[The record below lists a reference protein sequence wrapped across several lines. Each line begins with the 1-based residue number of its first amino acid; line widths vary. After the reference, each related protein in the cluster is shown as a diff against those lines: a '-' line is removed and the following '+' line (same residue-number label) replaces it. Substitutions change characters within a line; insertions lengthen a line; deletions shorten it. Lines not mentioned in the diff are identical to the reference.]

1 MTGVLIVTGA
11 GRGIG
16 AACARAGGS
25 RGYKV
30 CVNYNTS
37 ADRAQSIADDIV
49 KAGGQAIAV
58 KADVTTEA
66 GAKSLFET
74 VDRELG
80 TVTALVNNAGTI
92 LAQARVEDCEASSL
106 EFLFKVN
113 VISQFLC
120 AREAIRRMSTKH
132 GGRGGA
138 IVNISSVHS
147 RLGAPG
153 LFVSYA
159 ATKGAIDTFTFGLG
173 LEVAGEGIRVN
184 AVRPGLINTELHA
197 VGGDSQ
203 RAQRFGSTVP
213 IGREGEPAEVA
224 ESVMWLL
231 SDAASYVVGAL
242 VDVGGGR

>member
-11 GRGIG
+11 SRGIG
-16 AACARAGGS
+16 ASCARAGGG

-37 ADRAQSIADDIV
+37 PDRAQAIVDGIV

-66 GAKSLFET
+66 GVKTLFET
-74 VDRELG
+74 TDRELG

-92 LAQARVEDCEASSL
+92 LRQARVEECEAGSL
-106 EFLFKVN
+106 ESLFKVN
-113 VISQFLC
+113 VVSQFLC

-132 GGRGGA
+132 GGKGGA

-173 LEVAGEGIRVN
+173 LEVAAEGIRVN
-184 AVRPGLINTELHA
+184 AVRPGIINTELHA
-197 VGGDSQ
+197 IGGDPQ
-203 RAQRFGSTVP
+203 RAQRYGGTVP
-213 IGREGEPAEVA
+213 IGREGQPEEVA
-224 ESVMWLL
+224 EAVMWLL
-231 SDAASYVVGAL
+231 SDTASYVVGAL

>member
-11 GRGIG
+11 ARGIG
-16 AACARAGGS
+16 AACVRAGGR

-30 CVNYNTS
+30 CVNYKTS
-37 ADRAQSIADDIV
+37 ASGAQAVADGIV
-49 KAGGQAIAV
+49 KDGGQAITV
-58 KADVTTEA
+58 EADVSTEA

-92 LAQARVEDCEASSL
+92 LPQSRVEDCEGDVL
-106 EFLFKVN
+106 EALFKTN

-120 AREAIRRMSTKH
+120 AREAVRRMSTKR
-132 GGRGGA
+132 GGIGGA
-138 IVNISSVHS
+138 IVNISSVLS
-147 RLGAPG
+147 RLGAPN

-173 LEVAGEGIRVN
+173 IEVASEGIRVN
-184 AVRPGLINTELHA
+184 AVRAGMINTELHA
-197 VGGDSQ
+197 LGGDPR
-203 RAQRFGSTVP
+203 RAQRFGNMVP
-213 IGREGEPAEVA
+213 IGRAGEPEEIADA
-224 ESVMWLL
+224 VMWLL
-231 SDAASYVVGAL
+231 SDTASYVVGAL

>member
-16 AACARAGGS
+16 AACARAGGK

-37 ADRAQSIADDIV
+37 ASRAQAIADDIM

-58 KADVTTEA
+58 KADVTTEV
-66 GAKSLFET
+66 GVKSLYET

-92 LAQARVEDCEASSL
+92 LPQSRVDDCEAGTL
-106 EFLFKVN
+106 ELLFKAN

-132 GGRGGA
+132 GGSGGA

-159 ATKGAIDTFTFGLG
+159 ATKGAVDTFTFGLG
-173 LEVAGEGIRVN
+173 IEVASEGIRVN

-197 VGGDSQ
+197 IGGDPQ

-213 IGREGEPAEVA
+213 IGREGKPEEIADA
-224 ESVMWLL
+224 VMWLL
-231 SDAASYVVGAL
+231 SDTASYVVGAI

>member
-1 MTGVLIVTGA
+1 MAGVLIVTGA

-16 AACARAGGS
+16 AACARAGGE

-37 ADRAQSIADDIV
+37 AGSAQTIVDDIV

-66 GAKSLFET
+66 GVKNLFET

-92 LAQARVEDCEASSL
+92 LPQGRVEGCEADSL
-106 EFLFKVN
+106 EHLFKVN
-113 VISQFLC
+113 VVSQFLC

-132 GGRGGA
+132 GGKGGA
-138 IVNISSVHS
+138 IVNVSSVHS

-159 ATKGAIDTFTFGLG
+159 ATKGAIDTFTLGLG
-173 LEVAGEGIRVN
+173 IEVAGEGIRVN
-184 AVRPGLINTELHA
+184 AVRPGIINTNLHA
-197 VGGDSQ
+197 LGGDPQ
-203 RAQRFGSTVP
+203 RAQRYGGTVP
-213 IGREGEPAEVA
+213 IGREGQPKEVA
-224 ESVMWLL
+224 DAVMWLL
-231 SDAASYVVGAL
+231 SDTASYVVGAL

>member
-1 MTGVLIVTGA
+1 MTAVLIVTGA
-11 GRGIG
+11 ARGIG
-16 AACARAGGS
+16 AACARAGGG

-30 CVNYNTS
+30 CVNYKTS
-37 ADRAQSIADDIV
+37 AGRARAVADNIV
-49 KAGGQAIAV
+49 KGGGQAITV
-58 KADVTTEA
+58 KADVATEA

-92 LAQARVEDCEASSL
+92 LPQSRVEDCDGGAL
-106 EFLFKVN
+106 ESLFKTN
-113 VISQFLC
+113 VVSQFLC

-132 GGRGGA
+132 GGIGGA
-138 IVNISSVHS
+138 IVNISSIHS

-173 LEVAGEGIRVN
+173 IEVAGEGIRVN
-184 AVRPGLINTELHA
+184 AVRPGMIDTEFHTL
-197 VGGDSQ
+197 GGDPQ
-203 RAQRFGSTVP
+203 RAKRFGNTVP
-213 IGREGEPAEVA
+213 IGRAGKPEEIADA
-224 ESVMWLL
+224 VMWLL
-231 SDAASYVVGAL
+231 SDTASYVVNAL

>member
-16 AACARAGGS
+16 AACARAGGG

-37 ADRAQSIADDIV
+37 ASRAQAIADDIV

-92 LAQARVEDCEASSL
+92 LPQSRVEDCEAGTL
-106 EFLFKVN
+106 ELLFKAN

-132 GGRGGA
+132 GGSGGA

-153 LFVSYA
+153 FFVSYA

-173 LEVAGEGIRVN
+173 IEVASEGIRVN

-197 VGGDSQ
+197 IGGDPQ

-213 IGREGEPAEVA
+213 IGREGEPEEIADA
-224 ESVMWLL
+224 VMWLL
-231 SDAASYVVGAL
+231 SDTASYVVGAM

>member
-16 AACARAGGS
+16 AACARAGGG

-37 ADRAQSIADDIV
+37 AGPAQAVVADIV

-58 KADVTTEA
+58 RADVTTDA

-80 TVTALVNNAGTI
+80 MVTALVNNAGTI
-92 LAQARVEDCEASSL
+92 LPQGRVEDCEVGAL
-106 EFLFKVN
+106 EMLFKTN

-132 GGRGGA
+132 GGKGGA

-173 LEVAGEGIRVN
+173 IEVANEGVRVN
-184 AVRPGLINTELHA
+184 AVRPGLINTDLHA
-197 VGGDSQ
+197 IGGDAQ

-213 IGREGEPAEVA
+213 MGREGEPKEIA

-231 SDAASYVVGAL
+231 SDSASYVVGAL

>member
-16 AACARAGGS
+16 AACARAGGR

-37 ADRAQSIADDIV
+37 ADRAQAVADDIV
-49 KAGGQAIAV
+49 KAGGQAITV

-66 GAKSLFET
+66 GVKTLFET
-74 VDRELG
+74 VDQKLG

-92 LAQARVEDCEASSL
+92 LPQSRVEDCAADTL
-106 EFLFKVN
+106 ESLFKAN

-132 GGRGGA
+132 GGSGGA

-153 LFVSYA
+153 LFISYA

-173 LEVAGEGIRVN
+173 IEVAAEGIRVN
-184 AVRPGLINTELHA
+184 AVRPGLINTEIHA
-197 VGGDSQ
+197 IGGDAQ
-203 RAQRFGSTVP
+203 RAQRFGNTVP
-213 IGREGEPAEVA
+213 MGREGEPEEIADA
-224 ESVMWLL
+224 VMWLL
-231 SDAASYVVGAL
+231 SDTASYVVGAL

>member
-16 AACARAGGS
+16 AACARVGGK

-37 ADRAQSIADDIV
+37 ASRAQAIADDIV

-58 KADVTTEA
+58 KADVTTEV
-66 GAKSLFET
+66 GVKSLYET

-92 LAQARVEDCEASSL
+92 LPQSRVDDCEAGTL
-106 EFLFKVN
+106 ELLFKAN

-132 GGRGGA
+132 GGSGGA

-159 ATKGAIDTFTFGLG
+159 ATKGAVDTFTFGLG
-173 LEVAGEGIRVN
+173 IEVASEGIRVN

-197 VGGDSQ
+197 IGGDPQ

-213 IGREGEPAEVA
+213 IGREGKPEEIADA
-224 ESVMWLL
+224 VMWLL
-231 SDAASYVVGAL
+231 SDTASYVVGAI

>member
-11 GRGIG
+11 SRGIG
-16 AACARAGGS
+16 AACARAGGG

-37 ADRAQSIADDIV
+37 AGRAQIIVDDIV

-58 KADVTTEA
+58 KADVATEA
-66 GAKSLFET
+66 GAKNLFET

-92 LAQARVEDCEASSL
+92 LPQSRVEGCEAGAL
-106 EFLFKVN
+106 ELLFKVN

-132 GGRGGA
+132 GGSGGA

-159 ATKGAIDTFTFGLG
+159 ATKGAIDTFTFGLAI
-173 LEVAGEGIRVN
+173 EVAGEGIRVN

-197 VGGDSQ
+197 VGGDPQ

-213 IGREGEPAEVA
+213 IGREGEPKEIAEAV
-224 ESVMWLL
+224 VWLL
-231 SDAASYVVGAL
+231 SDTASYVVGAL

>member
-16 AACARAGGS
+16 AACAHAGGD

-37 ADRAQSIADDIV
+37 ASRAQAIADDIV
-49 KAGGQAIAV
+49 KVGGQAIAV

-92 LAQARVEDCEASSL
+92 LPQSRVDDCEAGTL
-106 EFLFKVN
+106 ELLFKTN

-132 GGRGGA
+132 GGSGGA

-173 LEVAGEGIRVN
+173 IEVASEGIRVN

-197 VGGDSQ
+197 IGGDPQ

-213 IGREGEPAEVA
+213 IGREGEPEEIADA
-224 ESVMWLL
+224 VMWLL
-231 SDAASYVVGAL
+231 SDTASYVVGAM

>member
-1 MTGVLIVTGA
+1 MSGVLIVTGA

-16 AACARAGGS
+16 AACARAGGR

-37 ADRAQSIADDIV
+37 ASRAVAVADEIV
-49 KAGGQAIAV
+49 KAGGKAIAV
-58 KADVTTEA
+58 EADVTREV
-66 GAKSLFET
+66 GVKNLFET

-80 TVTALVNNAGTI
+80 MITALVNNAGTI
-92 LAQARVEDCEASSL
+92 LPQSRVEDCEESALESL
-106 EFLFKVN
+106 FRTN

-120 AREAIRRMSTKH
+120 AREAIRRMSTKR
-132 GGRGGA
+132 GGAGGA
-138 IVNISSVHS
+138 IVNISSNLS

-173 LEVAGEGIRVN
+173 IEVAGEGIRVN
-184 AVRPGLINTELHA
+184 AVRPGTIDTELHA
-197 VGGDSQ
+197 IGGDPQ
-203 RAQRFGSTVP
+203 RAQRIGNTIP
-213 IGREGEPAEVA
+213 IGRAGKPEEIADA
-224 ESVMWLL
+224 VMWLL
-231 SDAASYVVGAL
+231 SDTASYVAGAL

>member
-1 MTGVLIVTGA
+1 MTGILIVTGA

-16 AACARAGGS
+16 AACARAGGR

-37 ADRAQSIADDIV
+37 AGGAEAVAADIV
-49 KAGGQAIAV
+49 KDGGQAITV
-58 KADVTTEA
+58 RADVSTEA
-66 GAKSLFET
+66 GARTLFET

-92 LAQARVEDCEASSL
+92 LPRSRVEDCEGGTLESL
-106 EFLFKVN
+106 FRTN

-120 AREAIRRMSTKH
+120 AREAVRRMSTKRD
-132 GGRGGA
+132 GKGGA
-138 IVNISSVHS
+138 IVNISSNLS

-159 ATKGAIDTFTFGLG
+159 ATKGAIDTFTLGLG
-173 LEVAGEGIRVN
+173 IEVAGEGIRVN
-184 AVRPGLINTELHA
+184 AVRPGTIDTELHA
-197 VGGDSQ
+197 LGGD
-203 RAQRFGSTVP
+203 AQRPQRVANMIP
-213 IGREGEPAEVA
+213 IGRPGGPEEVA
-224 ESVMWLL
+224 DAVMWLL
-231 SDAASYVVGAL
+231 SDTASYVVGAL

>member
-16 AACARAGGS
+16 AACARAGGG

-37 ADRAQSIADDIV
+37 ASRAQTVADDIV

-58 KADVTTEA
+58 KADVSTEA
-66 GAKSLFET
+66 GVKNLFET

-92 LAQARVEDCEASSL
+92 LPQSRVEGCEAGTL
-106 EFLFKVN
+106 ELLFKAN

-120 AREAIRRMSTKH
+120 AREAIQRMSTKH
-132 GGRGGA
+132 GGSGGA

-173 LEVAGEGIRVN
+173 IEVASEGIRVN

-197 VGGDSQ
+197 IGGDPQ

-213 IGREGEPAEVA
+213 IGREGEPNEIAEA
-224 ESVMWLL
+224 VMWLL
-231 SDAASYVVGAL
+231 SDTASYVVGAL

>member
-11 GRGIG
+11 SRGIG
-16 AACARAGGS
+16 AACARAGGG

-37 ADRAQSIADDIV
+37 AGRAQIIVDDIV

-58 KADVTTEA
+58 KADVATEA
-66 GAKSLFET
+66 GAKNLFET

-92 LAQARVEDCEASSL
+92 LPQSRVEGCEAGAL
-106 EFLFKVN
+106 ELLFKVN

-132 GGRGGA
+132 GGSGGA

-159 ATKGAIDTFTFGLG
+159 ATKGAIDTFTFGLAI
-173 LEVAGEGIRVN
+173 EVAGEGIRVN

-197 VGGDSQ
+197 VGGDPQ

-213 IGREGEPAEVA
+213 IGREGEPKEIAEA
-224 ESVMWLL
+224 VMWLL
-231 SDAASYVVGAL
+231 SDTASYVVGAL

>member
-16 AACARAGGS
+16 AACARVGGK

-37 ADRAQSIADDIV
+37 ASRAQAIADDIM

-58 KADVTTEA
+58 KADVTTEV
-66 GAKSLFET
+66 GVKSLYET

-92 LAQARVEDCEASSL
+92 LPQSRVDDCEAGTL
-106 EFLFKVN
+106 ELLFKAN

-132 GGRGGA
+132 GGSGGA

-159 ATKGAIDTFTFGLG
+159 ATKGAVDTFTFGLG
-173 LEVAGEGIRVN
+173 IEVASEGIRVN

-197 VGGDSQ
+197 IGGDPQ

-213 IGREGEPAEVA
+213 IGREGKPEEIADA
-224 ESVMWLL
+224 VMWLL
-231 SDAASYVVGAL
+231 SDTASYVVGAI

>member
-16 AACARAGGS
+16 AACARAGGG

-37 ADRAQSIADDIV
+37 ASRAQAIADDIV

-92 LAQARVEDCEASSL
+92 LPQSRVDDCEAGTL
-106 EFLFKVN
+106 ELLFKTN

-132 GGRGGA
+132 GGSGGA

-159 ATKGAIDTFTFGLG
+159 ATKGAIETIRQRQAAAERAEQVAKRAVAVAAHGRGQQGAG
-173 LEVAGEGIRVN
+173 LEITADGFARVHEN
-184 AVRPGLINTELHA
+184 SGGWDGKNESDGNDGLNEFFIT
-197 VGGDSQ
+197 
-203 RAQRFGSTVP
+203 P
-213 IGREGEPAEVA
+213 ILGCN
-224 ESVMWLL
+224 
-231 SDAASYVVGAL
+231 
-242 VDVGGGR
+242 